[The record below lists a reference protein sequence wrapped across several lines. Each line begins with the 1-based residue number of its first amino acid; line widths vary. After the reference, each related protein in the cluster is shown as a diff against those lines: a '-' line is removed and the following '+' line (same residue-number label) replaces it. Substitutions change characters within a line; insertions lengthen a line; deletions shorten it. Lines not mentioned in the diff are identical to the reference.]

1 MKIEN
6 MDEKDWIIMRLLYLM
21 LAIDP
26 SMATVD
32 DVSKT
37 LYLYEDVIPAFD
49 KLKYEH
55 GVNRTFIDK
64 HLDTALLHE
73 FTKTANVHFNYKDE
87 EERDFTY
94 RKVFGIYNTVIR
106 QGSAV
111 DDVLSNVNR
120 GLSEHD

>member
-26 SMATVD
+26 AMANVD

-49 KLKYEH
+49 
-55 GVNRTFIDK
+55 RT
-64 HLDTALLHE
+64 
-73 FTKTANVHFNYKDE
+73 
-87 EERDFTY
+87 
-94 RKVFGIYNTVIR
+94 
-106 QGSAV
+106 
-111 DDVLSNVNR
+111 
-120 GLSEHD
+120 